1 MTTPL
6 MLPIA
11 RITAIATIK
20 NATTV
25 TLEWD
30 NPTLAITDFDL
41 FALGTPLDWKENT
54 VLLAGPGER
63 LELTHRAHSRD
74 VFARGNKPIRK
85 PRGAD
90 GHGHREHAR
99 LCPRQGA

>member
-1 MTTPL
+1 

-54 VLLAGPGER
+54 VLLAGPCELEVGGEIPYTEVAAGAAEKFEALLNQPR
-63 LELTHRAHSRD
+63 
-74 VFARGNKPIRK
+74 RK
-85 PRGAD
+85 
-90 GHGHREHAR
+90 
-99 LCPRQGA
+99 